1 MNLFKALFLCLYL
14 ERLFSVDRS
23 LQAFRFN
30 ELRRVENCAY
40 ALLRVLDKRPKPVD
54 ETTSYQQMWF
64 STASRSV
71 YRMLL
76 RWLFHRAYAGQ
87 PVLLVG

>member
-14 ERLFSVDRS
+14 EGLFSVDRS
-23 LQAFRFN
+23 LQAFKFN

-54 ETTSYQQMWF
+54 
-64 STASRSV
+64 
-71 YRMLL
+71 
-76 RWLFHRAYAGQ
+76 
-87 PVLLVG
+87 